1 MGRQVA
7 SKTSPTQP
15 CRLSVRF
22 NYGIE
27 IGGGLPNFL
36 TTPVVIDNIK
46 NMFRIVDRYFS
57 DQNEGGALDQY
68 LKDLQKEALIDNNSL
83 LMTP

>member
-1 MGRQVA
+1 MSIGKESRQL
-7 SKTSPTQP
+7 SLLSHIMFLPTT
-15 CRLSVRF
+15 
-22 NYGIE
+22 E

-46 NMFRIVDRYFS
+46 NMFRIVDVYFS
-57 DQNEGGALDQY
+57 DQKEGGALDQY
-68 LKDLQKEALIDNNSL
+68 LKELQAEALTDNNSL